1 MQEFGINVSF
11 SLNVFFLFL
20 KENLNNIFIQVSYS
34 DLNFCEI
41 TYNFKVMCWIHSNAG
56 FTIWL
61 EGKFS
66 QFVGP

>member
-20 KENLNNIFIQVSYS
+20 KENLNNIFVQVSYS

-41 TYNFKVMCWIHSNAG
+41 TYNIKATCWIHNTAV

-66 QFVGP
+66 HFVEP